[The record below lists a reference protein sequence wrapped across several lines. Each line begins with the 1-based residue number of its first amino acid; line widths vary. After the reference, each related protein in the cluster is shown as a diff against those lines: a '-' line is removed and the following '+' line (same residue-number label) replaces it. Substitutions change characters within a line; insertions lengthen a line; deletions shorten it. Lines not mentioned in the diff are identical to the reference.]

1 MGKPDFFLTKMTD
14 SEDFAK
20 AFRSGKLY
28 ANRLSFF
35 RNLEAGNRGDPR
47 EGVFVLSDQGVL
59 TLTATFPDGSSDTIN
74 LTEKDFADPPL
85 LMPDSASFL
94 NIFCMHMAHCRE
106 FTLSSSGTTPRVKL
120 DLEIPEACIREF
132 GRYAV
137 IITHPGKF
145 LARVKRMATLQSRQ
159 WRYGPVEY
167 QELPWNLMHSIKAA
181 FYKVPSLGYQRE
193 YRFAFDINA
202 DNDKAVCLD
211 IGDISDISFIQKLP
225 SGGL

>member
-1 MGKPDFFLTKMTD
+1 MSG

-35 RNLEAGNRGDPR
+35 RKLERGERGDPH
-47 EGVFVLSDQGVL
+47 EGAFVMSDKGVL
-59 TLTATFPDGSSDTIN
+59 TLTATFPGGSDTIT
-74 LTEKDFADPPL
+74 LTEKDFAAPPIL
-85 LMPDSASFL
+85 LPDSVSFL

-106 FTLSSSGTTPRVKL
+106 FEFSSTGPEPRVKL

-132 GRYAV
+132 GQYAV

-145 LARVKRMATLQSRQ
+145 LARVKRMAELQSRQ

-167 QELPWNLMHSIKAA
+167 ENPPWNLMHSIKSA
-181 FYKVPSLGYQRE
+181 FYKVSDLSYQRE

-202 DNDKAVCLD
+202 DNDKALCLD
-211 IGDISDISFIQKLP
+211 IGDISDISFIRKLP
-225 SGGL
+225 FDGL

>member
-1 MGKPDFFLTKMTD
+1 MERPEFFLTKMSD

-47 EGVFVLSDQGVL
+47 EGVFVLSDRGVL
-59 TLTATFPDGSSDTIN
+59 TLTATFPGGSDTIT
-74 LTEKDFADPPL
+74 LTEKDFASPPL

-106 FTLSSSGTTPRVKL
+106 FEFSSSGQETRVKH

-145 LARVKRMATLQSRQ
+145 LARVKRMAAIQSRQ

-167 QELPWNLMHSIKAA
+167 QEPPWNLMHSIKAA
-181 FYKVPSLGYQRE
+181 FYKVPSLSYQRE

-202 DNDKAVCLD
+202 DNNKAVCLE
-211 IGDISDISFIQKLP
+211 IGDISDISFIRKLP
-225 SGGL
+225 SDEF

>member
-1 MGKPDFFLTKMTD
+1 MGKPKFFLTKMCG

-20 AFRSGKLY
+20 AFRRGKLY

-35 RNLEAGNRGDPR
+35 RNLEAGNRGDPS
-47 EGVFVLSDQGVL
+47 EGVFALSEKGVL
-59 TLTATFPDGSSDTIN
+59 TLTTTFPGGSDTIT
-74 LTEKDFADPPL
+74 LTEKDFAGPPL
-85 LMPDSASFL
+85 LTPDSVSFL
-94 NIFCMHMAHCRE
+94 NIFCMHMAYCRE
-106 FTLSSSGTTPRVKL
+106 FEFSSAGPTPRVKL

-145 LARVKRMATLQSRQ
+145 LARVKRMAELQCQQ

-167 QELPWNLMHSIKAA
+167 LEPPLNLMHSIRAT
-181 FYKVPSLGYQRE
+181 FYKVPDMSYQRE

-202 DNDKAVCLD
+202 DNDKAVCLE
-211 IGDISDISFIQKLP
+211 IGDIRDISFIRELP
-225 SGGL
+225 TVCL